1 MSQGDTQL
9 EYYCAVAKGGDRQ
22 ATTDLATEVHIMSE
36 GKEVYSMAAK
46 VVNLPSGGPA
56 VYGAVHLTDKLA
68 PGEYYLHLIAT
79 DPRGGKNAAADQWTD
94 FQVMQ

>member
-1 MSQGDTQL
+1 
-9 EYYCAVAKGGDRQ
+9 V
-22 ATTDLATEVHIMSE
+22 
-36 GKEVYSMAAK
+36 AAK
-46 VVNLPSGGPA
+46 VVKLPSGGPA

-94 FQVMQ
+94 FQVRQ